1 MKKIISLALLGATSL
16 MALGA
21 EHAYIYKDP
30 RVMGMGGANV
40 AAGGYSTSVFSNPAG
55 LTQLKKDDGFIV
67 DLLGI
72 GVSLSSEYTKLLDDV
87 SSVDTSSSNTN
98 ATSDMV
104 NILQKYSGKHLH
116 LGADNYTAIAKNSDL
131 FAWSI
136 GILGAVDTNLQVHAN
151 GGASFIETSSRIYQG
166 LNLGVARPY
175 ETPYGG
181 LDVGLNLK
189 FISQTSYE
197 GGLTISD
204 LVGDNSDIA
213 KTLQDKYEKKASGFG
228 LDIGATF
235 RPFEDTIWHPAFVL
249 SILNIGSMGMDKNYG
264 HQPMTVNLGASI
276 TPDVDFM
283 NKLVLAIDYTDAL
296 NANKLRIYTYDANG
310 DPISYDDYTDADFMK
325 RLRLGASFGLI
336 NNSFFATTL
345 NVGLYQSAYTA
356 GIDMQLAI
364 LKLNFATYAEQIG
377 VGSVDISD
385 RRYMAQIGISW

>member
-136 GILGAVDTNLQVHAN
+136 GILGAVDTNLQVHAKMV
-151 GGASFIETSSRIYQG
+151 E
-166 LNLGVARPY
+166 
-175 ETPYGG
+175 
-181 LDVGLNLK
+181 
-189 FISQTSYE
+189 
-197 GGLTISD
+197 
-204 LVGDNSDIA
+204 
-213 KTLQDKYEKKASGFG
+213 
-228 LDIGATF
+228 
-235 RPFEDTIWHPAFVL
+235 
-249 SILNIGSMGMDKNYG
+249 
-264 HQPMTVNLGASI
+264 
-276 TPDVDFM
+276 
-283 NKLVLAIDYTDAL
+283 
-296 NANKLRIYTYDANG
+296 
-310 DPISYDDYTDADFMK
+310 
-325 RLRLGASFGLI
+325 LRL
-336 NNSFFATTL
+336 
-345 NVGLYQSAYTA
+345 
-356 GIDMQLAI
+356 
-364 LKLNFATYAEQIG
+364 LKQVQEFIKA
-377 VGSVDISD
+377 
-385 RRYMAQIGISW
+385 